1 MPGSTEE
8 RMETVKR
15 IFGIDLGTTNSE
27 IACIIDGKPQVFTV
41 SDGWKYMPSVV
52 GVDPSGRILTGVA
65 ARNQYAAYP
74 ENTAVSI
81 KRRMGSGEKV
91 PMGGQSYTPAEISS
105 HILRTL
111 KEAAERES
119 GLPVEQVV
127 ISVPAYFSD
136 LQRKDTIRAGELAGL
151 EVVRI
156 INEPTAAALAYGCR
170 EDRREKVLV
179 YDFGGGTFDVSLIDV
194 EEGVIEVMASDGDT
208 HLGGDDLDRLLLEL
222 FYAHLPAGARSGKDL
237 RLQARLKN
245 AAETAK
251 IRLST
256 ETLVQVKEEFLT
268 SVKGKPV
275 NLALEVRRRE
285 FEDRIQGELDRTFDL
300 VKEVL
305 KTAKVKASDISK
317 LLLVGGSTYIPLV
330 FDTLSRE
337 LGFDVHR
344 EVDPTYCVAI
354 GAAIQ
359 GAIIT
364 GEHLDTILVD
374 VNPHSLGIR
383 SLTIRP
389 GGQENDDHYSVII
402 NRNTPI
408 PSSMT
413 KTYYTAMENQPEADI
428 EVYQGEDS
436 TASKNTFIG
445 SFVLDELPPNLP
457 LGSEIEV
464 SFEYNLN
471 GIVEVSAL
479 ERSSGRRRKL
489 AVDLNRAAGKKK
501 KAAAR
506 TSKNSGH

>member
-1 MPGSTEE
+1 
-8 RMETVKR
+8 METVKTVKR

-27 IACIIDGKPQVFTV
+27 IACVIDGEPQVFTV
-41 SDGWKYMPSVV
+41 GDGRKYLPSVV
-52 GVDPSGRILTGVA
+52 GVDHSGRILTGVA

-74 ENTAVSI
+74 ENTVVSI
-81 KRRMGSGEKV
+81 KRRMGSGKNV
-91 PMGGQSYTPAEISS
+91 HMGGQSYSPAEISS
-105 HILRTL
+105 HILKTL
-111 KEAAERES
+111 KEVAERET

-127 ISVPAYFSD
+127 ITVPAYFSD

-194 EEGVIEVMASDGDT
+194 EEGIIEVMASDGDT
-208 HLGGDDLDRLLLEL
+208 GLGGDDLDRLLQDL
-222 FYAHLPAGARSGKDL
+222 FYTLLPKGVRSGKEL
-237 RLQARLKN
+237 RLEARLKN
-245 AAETAK
+245 AAEAAK

-275 NLALEVRRRE
+275 NLELEVRRRE
-285 FEDRIQGELDRTFDL
+285 FEDSIRAELDRTFDL

-305 KTAKVKASDISK
+305 KTAKVKVSDVSK

-330 FDTLSRE
+330 FDTLSRA

-344 EVDPTYCVAI
+344 EVDPTYCVAV

-359 GAIIT
+359 GAIIA

-374 VNPHSLGIR
+374 VNSHSLGIR
-383 SLTIRP
+383 CITIRP
-389 GGQENDDHYSVII
+389 GGQENDDHYSIII

-413 KTYYTAMENQPEADI
+413 RTYYTAMENQPETDI
-428 EVYQGEDS
+428 EVYQGEDP

-445 SFVLDELPPNLP
+445 AFVLDDLPSNLP

-479 ERSSGRRRKL
+479 ERSSGRRKKL
-489 AVDLNRAAGKKK
+489 KVDLNRAAGKKK
-501 KAAAR
+501 KTATWA
-506 TSKNSGH
+506 SKKSGS